1 MSWIGRVSTVVV
13 AVGIVGAGV
22 AGPALADTGDFGQQ
36 VRTCASM
43 MLPKALNPDGS
54 ITMTMPDGTS
64 MDFGTFG
71 AMVTYMQS
79 YQMCS

>member
-1 MSWIGRVSTVVV
+1 MSWIGRVTTVVV
-13 AVGIVGAGV
+13 AMGILGAGV
-22 AGPALADTGDFGQQ
+22 AGPALAGTGDVGQQ

-43 MLPKALNPDGS
+43 MLPDDLNPDGS

-64 MDFGTFG
+64 MTFATFG

-79 YQMCS
+79 HPMCS